1 MAKKKGGV
9 YLSFISYKMF
19 NIKISNDLNN
29 TTIRKLGI
37 IIFGHRLH
45 FFCCRFQLKAE
56 ILLCAVISCFRP
68 CKSWDGVLP
77 SACIYRV
84 SGKSVNSLLFLFFFF
99 FYFTLFLQNKHWK
112 NMDCGYIMLSST
124 FLFLKDSFM
133 QLRWW
138 SFK

>member
-1 MAKKKGGV
+1 MRQETAYLLWQKKKKGGV

-84 SGKSVNSLLFLFFFF
+84 SGKSVSLLFLFFFF
-99 FYFTLFLQNKHWK
+99 SILLCFFRISIGKIWIVVILCWAPHFYF
-112 NMDCGYIMLSST
+112 
-124 FLFLKDSFM
+124 
-133 QLRWW
+133 
-138 SFK
+138 